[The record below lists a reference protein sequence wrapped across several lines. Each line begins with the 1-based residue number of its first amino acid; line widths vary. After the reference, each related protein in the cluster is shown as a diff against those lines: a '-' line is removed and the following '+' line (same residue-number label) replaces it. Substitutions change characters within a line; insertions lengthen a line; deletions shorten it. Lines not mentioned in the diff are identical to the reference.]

1 MAPRDISL
9 ALAIISLILHFK
21 RNWVGL
27 AISDVDQGIQFLSDL
42 REETE
47 VKRVCLAFVIIIP
60 GNSELYMSRAEV
72 YTNQIMT
79 SSTKVV
85 IIYGERN
92 SNLAVSFTT
101 WECLGIWRIW
111 VTTSQ

>member
-9 ALAIISLILHFK
+9 PLATVSLMIHFNW
-21 RNWVGL
+21 NWVGL
-27 AISDVDQGIQFLSDL
+27 AISDVYQGIQFLSDL

-60 GNSELYMSRAEV
+60 INRESYKSRAEV
-72 YTNQIMT
+72 YNNQIMT

-85 IIYGERN
+85 IIYGETN
-92 SNLAVSFTT
+92 SNLAISFRM
-101 WECLGIWRIW
+101 WEC
-111 VTTSQ
+111 